1 MIRAV
6 ARETEI
12 LLVEELMNAEELD
25 KESSEY
31 AGGLGVDALRK
42 DTAHL

>member
-6 ARETEI
+6 ARETEM

-25 KESSEY
+25 KELADWE
-31 AGGLGVDALRK
+31 
-42 DTAHL
+42 